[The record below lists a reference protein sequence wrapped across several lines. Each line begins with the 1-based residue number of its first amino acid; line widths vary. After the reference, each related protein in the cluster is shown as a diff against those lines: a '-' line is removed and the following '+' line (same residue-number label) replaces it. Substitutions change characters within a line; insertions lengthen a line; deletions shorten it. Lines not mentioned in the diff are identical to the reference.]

1 MQVSKFS
8 NGGYVAHKVFFW
20 GLSPMTFSVWFS
32 AGGDVVDIEA
42 FDKRGRSA
50 RVPNVI
56 RERAARIYPEV
67 VARAA

>member
-20 GLSPMTFSVWFS
+20 GLSPMKFSVWFS
-32 AGGDVVDIEA
+32 AGGDVVNIEA

-67 VARAA
+67 VARAS

>member
-20 GLSPMTFSVWFS
+20 GLSPMKFSVWFS
-32 AGGDVVDIEA
+32 AGGDVVDIA
-42 FDKRGRSA
+42 AYDKRGRAA

>member
-1 MQVSKFS
+1 
-8 NGGYVAHKVFFW
+8 
-20 GLSPMTFSVWFS
+20 MTFSVWFS
-32 AGGDVVDIEA
+32 AGGDVVDIA
-42 FDKRGRSA
+42 ASDKRGRAA

>member
-67 VARAA
+67 VARAS

>member
-8 NGGYVAHKVFFW
+8 NGGFVAHKVFFW

-32 AGGDVVDIEA
+32 AAGDVVDIA
-42 FDKRGRSA
+42 AYDKRRRAA